1 MVKYQDTALDR
12 TFAAL
17 SDATRRALLAR
28 LNDNDGLSVSE
39 LAQPFS
45 MSLPAVMKHLDVLS
59 DAGLVTRSKTGRT
72 VSCALKA
79 APMEDAM
86 QWLNRYQRFWTSQL
100 DRLAA
105 FVEEDSCPPTQPP
118 TPPST
123 PVSPSN
129 VVSMRS
135 PEKVYAAWTE
145 PTHLTQW
152 FGPEGGVVERAEL
165 NVRPGGRY
173 TIVFHTQDGEQH
185 HVSGVYKEVVPNEKL
200 AFTWAWR
207 STPERESYVTVMI
220 KSDGPGCMLTLIHE
234 KFFDEAA
241 RDRHNTGWT
250 GALNKLEKLFA

>member
-1 MVKYQDTALDR
+1 MPASPAPNAPVNPSLTLKR
-12 TFAAL
+12 
-17 SDATRRALLAR
+17 R
-28 LNDNDGLSVSE
+28 LN
-39 LAQPFS
+39 
-45 MSLPAVMKHLDVLS
+45 
-59 DAGLVTRSKTGRT
+59 
-72 VSCALKA
+72 
-79 APMEDAM
+79 AP
-86 QWLNRYQRFWTSQL
+86 
-100 DRLAA
+100 
-105 FVEEDSCPPTQPP
+105 
-118 TPPST
+118 
-123 PVSPSN
+123 
-129 VVSMRS
+129 

-152 FGPEGGVVERAEL
+152 FGPEGGVVDRAEL

-241 RDRHNTGWT
+241 RDRHNYGWT

>member
-1 MVKYQDTALDR
+1 MPASPAANTAVNPSLTLKR
-12 TFAAL
+12 
-17 SDATRRALLAR
+17 R
-28 LNDNDGLSVSE
+28 LN
-39 LAQPFS
+39 A
-45 MSLPAVMKHLDVLS
+45 
-59 DAGLVTRSKTGRT
+59 
-72 VSCALKA
+72 
-79 APMEDAM
+79 
-86 QWLNRYQRFWTSQL
+86 
-100 DRLAA
+100 
-105 FVEEDSCPPTQPP
+105 
-118 TPPST
+118 
-123 PVSPSN
+123 
-129 VVSMRS
+129 S
-135 PEKVYAAWTE
+135 PEKVYAAFTE

-185 HVSGVYKEVVPNEKL
+185 QISGVYKEVVPNEKL

-220 KSDGPGCMLTLIHE
+220 KSDGPGCTLTLVHE

>member
-17 SDATRRALLAR
+17 SDTTRRALLAR
-28 LNDNDGLSVSE
+28 LNDTDGLSVSE

-105 FVEEDSCPPTQPP
+105 FVEEDPCPPAQPSA
-118 TPPST
+118 PPSVQ
-123 PVSPSN
+123 VSPSN
-129 VVSMRS
+129 VVSMR
-135 PEKVYAAWTE
+135 
-145 PTHLTQW
+145 
-152 FGPEGGVVERAEL
+152 
-165 NVRPGGRY
+165 RPKKSTRRGR
-173 TIVFHTQDGEQH
+173 
-185 HVSGVYKEVVPNEKL
+185 N
-200 AFTWAWR
+200 
-207 STPERESYVTVMI
+207 
-220 KSDGPGCMLTLIHE
+220 
-234 KFFDEAA
+234 
-241 RDRHNTGWT
+241 RHN
-250 GALNKLEKLFA
+250 